1 MALQEKEDPRP
12 LGLDHQAKDQE
23 ELQVPMD
30 QGALP
35 GHLVVQVRLG
45 GRGPPALQ
53 NLPFNSSDRVSGSV
67 VIFM

>member
-1 MALQEKEDPRP
+1 MALQEKEDPGP

-45 GRGPPALQ
+45 GQGLVALQ

>member
-1 MALQEKEDPRP
+1 MALQEAEDPGP
-12 LGLDHQAKDQE
+12 LGLDHQAEDQE

-53 NLPFNSSDRVSGSV
+53 NLPF
-67 VIFM
+67 

>member
-1 MALQEKEDPRP
+1 MALQEKEDPGP

-45 GRGPPALQ
+45 GRGLVALQ
-53 NLPFNSSDRVSGSV
+53 NLPF
-67 VIFM
+67 